1 MLLWLAFK
9 LEETMSTTNNNEN
22 VSLVSKELETAINKQ
37 IGHEFQAKLQYL
49 NIAAYFDAGD
59 LPQLS
64 NFFYQQVQ
72 DEDMHA
78 MKFLHYLVDAS
89 GTVEIPATEKPEFT
103 FDSAETAVH
112 LALQNEMRVTGQINA
127 LMDMAIEQKDH
138 IAQDFLRWFVTEQL
152 EEVSTMKT
160 LLNVT
165 RRASDNLLWVEDYL
179 ARNPLGLAAEQ
190 QAGTAV

>member
-1 MLLWLAFK
+1 
-9 LEETMSTTNNNEN
+9 MSTTNNNES
-22 VSLVSKELETAINKQ
+22 VSLVSQDLEKVINQQ

-49 NIAAYFDAGD
+49 NIATYFDTGD

-64 NFFYQQVQ
+64 AFFYQQAK

-78 MKFLHYLVDAS
+78 MKFLHYLVDAG
-89 GTVEIPATEKPEFT
+89 GTVEIPAVSKPEFT

-112 LALQNEMRVTGQINA
+112 LALQNEIRVTGQINA
-127 LMDMAIEQKDH
+127 LMDLAIEKKDH

-165 RRASDNLLWVEDYL
+165 RRAGDNLLWVEDYL

-190 QAGTAV
+190 AGTAVQ